1 MSKHFK
7 VFVQGLVIVS
17 PLLLTIYVTVKF
29 ATWLYTSVGTGLAKM
44 LRVEDTEALPLL
56 MPILGILALIGVIY
70 MIGVMARLWLF
81 QKLLGYGE
89 ALLDRIP
96 LVKSLYSSVRDLL
109 QFLSGTDTESK
120 GVPARIRL
128 MGDKVHLLG
137 LITQKHP
144 ETVMGEGERG
154 RVAVYLPMSYQIGG
168 FTLFIDPED
177 VEELEGMSVE
187 DVLKLSMTAGVG
199 STGHSQ
205 AGEAPS
211 AP

>member
-1 MSKHFK
+1 
-7 VFVQGLVIVS
+7 
-17 PLLLTIYVTVKF
+17 
-29 ATWLYTSVGTGLAKM
+29 
-44 LRVEDTEALPLL
+44 
-56 MPILGILALIGVIY
+56 
-70 MIGVMARLWLF
+70 
-81 QKLLGYGE
+81 
-89 ALLDRIP
+89 